1 MTRAASLTLIALG
14 AILAFAVHGHP
25 PFLNVQ
31 VVGWVI
37 MATGLAGMLIPRS
50 GYDAVRRRIVRKRY
64 SPAGQVTEID
74 ERRYPP
80 YIKVNPASLSPG
92 DHDEGDLVAD
102 RDQNNAETVERV
114 DDYYFTADSPDAG

>member
-14 AILAFAVHGHP
+14 AILAFAVHGHL

-31 VVGWVI
+31 VAGWVI
-37 MATGLAGMLIPRS
+37 MATGAAGMLIPHS

-64 SPAGQVTEID
+64 SPGGKVTEIE

-80 YIKVNPASLSPG
+80 YIRLNPASLSPRA
-92 DHDEGDLVAD
+92 HDEADLVAD
-102 RDQNNAETVERV
+102 RRQNNAETVERL
-114 DDYYFTADSPDAG
+114 DDYYITADPSDGG

>member
-14 AILAFAVHGHP
+14 AILTFAVHGHP

-31 VVGWVI
+31 VAGWVI
-37 MATGLAGMLIPRS
+37 MATGAAGMLIPRS

-64 SPAGQVTEID
+64 GPAGQVTEID

-80 YIKVNPASLSPG
+80 YIRVNPAGLSAG
-92 DHDEGDLVAD
+92 NHDEADLVAD
-102 RDQNNAETVERV
+102 RDQNNAETVQRIE
-114 DDYYFTADSPDAG
+114 DYYITADPPGGA